1 MKKKLLCVILTGLC
15 MASLI
20 ACGKSERDQAAEY
33 YQDELGF
40 SEEEAEELADA
51 FYGDESVQTG
61 NSQDAGS
68 EEEEDTSTVEF
79 ERYPADPSWGNY
91 SISDKVIQVDDVMYI
106 VGCSLDEMIQKIEN
120 SDVDYTYEYDANAEV
135 HPKTHESL
143 TIYREGQEWVTI
155 TYLNLYDEWRPA
167 GESVAVGYE
176 LSDMAYEYGYFING
190 MSYQDILAMRDTD
203 IEDLFVDYE
212 KSYSGLEYEM
222 DKAVDAEWTGYD
234 IERTFQY
241 CFEYDRD
248 TYYITKMRINTGT
261 GSTWKEIDYNQVMHQ
276 VTDLDCLDEAAMEA
290 LKEEAV
296 TVFLEDYWNQQVFHN
311 TSAECIGYYVGSQSS
326 FNGWEFIILLK
337 GSDSKYYGDIVYIN
351 DYRDGRIE
359 VASVGYY
366 ANAQYHNDTLES
378 YMEYYGLTEEDI
390 HFFE

>member
-1 MKKKLLCVILTGLC
+1 
-15 MASLI
+15 
-20 ACGKSERDQAAEY
+20 
-33 YQDELGF
+33 
-40 SEEEAEELADA
+40 
-51 FYGDESVQTG
+51 
-61 NSQDAGS
+61 
-68 EEEEDTSTVEF
+68 
-79 ERYPADPSWGNY
+79 
-91 SISDKVIQVDDVMYI
+91 
-106 VGCSLDEMIQKIEN
+106 
-120 SDVDYTYEYDANAEV
+120 
-135 HPKTHESL
+135 
-143 TIYREGQEWVTI
+143 
-155 TYLNLYDEWRPA
+155 
-167 GESVAVGYE
+167 
-176 LSDMAYEYGYFING
+176 
-190 MSYQDILAMRDTD
+190 
-203 IEDLFVDYE
+203 
-212 KSYSGLEYEM
+212 
-222 DKAVDAEWTGYD
+222 
-234 IERTFQY
+234 
-241 CFEYDRD
+241 
-248 TYYITKMRINTGT
+248 MRINTGT

>member
-1 MKKKLLCVILTGLC
+1 MKKKLLCVVLTGLC

-51 FYGDESVQTG
+51 FYGDESGQTG
-61 NSQDAGS
+61 SSQDAGS
-68 EEEEDTSTVEF
+68 ETEEDVSTVEF

-91 SISDKVIQVDDVMYI
+91 TISDKVIQVDDVMYI
-106 VGCSLDEMIQKIEN
+106 AGCTLDEAIQKIAD
-120 SDVDYTYEYDANAEV
+120 SDVDYTYEYDPNAEV
-135 HPKTHESL
+135 HPKTDESL
-143 TIYREGQEWVTI
+143 TIYRGGQEWVTI
-155 TYLNLYDEWRPA
+155 LYLNPYDEWRPA
-167 GESVAVGYE
+167 GESVVVGYE

-203 IEDLFVDYE
+203 IEDLFADYT
-212 KSYSGLEYEM
+212 KSYSGLEYAM
-222 DKAVDAEWTGYD
+222 NKAVDAEWTGYD
-234 IERTFQY
+234 INRMFQY
-241 CFEYDRD
+241 SFEYDRD
-248 TYYITKMRINTGT
+248 TYYITKMRIDTG
-261 GSTWKEIDYNQVMHQ
+261 GCSTWSEIDYNQIMHQ

-296 TVFLEDYWNQQVFHN
+296 TVYLEDYWNQQVFHN
-311 TSAECIGYYVGSQSS
+311 TSAECIGYFVGSKSS
-326 FNGWEFIILLK
+326 FYGYEFIIIMK
-337 GSDSKYYGDIVYIN
+337 GSDGKYYDDLVYIN

-359 VASVGYY
+359 VASVEYY
-366 ANAQYHNDTLES
+366 ISAQFHNETLED